1 MIIIGI
7 GAATFV
13 VTILGGLFAL
23 RFKDKLHLVTG
34 FSAGAI
40 IGVAFFDLLPESVEL
55 RNNYQD
61 ISFISLMIGTGF
73 LAYMIMDRI
82 IILHSHDESNCE
94 NIRHRGI
101 FGAGSLSLHSFLDG
115 VLIGL
120 SFQISLPVGIIV
132 TSAVLTHDFCDGINT
147 VTMIIRGGGE
157 NRQARFWLLIDALA
171 PVVGI
176 ATTFVYTIPRNAL
189 GTIMGI
195 FCGCFLYIGASELL
209 PESHHAH
216 PKKLTTFATILG
228 ITVLYIVIQIAKSM

>member
-1 MIIIGI
+1 MIIFFIGL
-7 GAATFV
+7 ASFSA
-13 VTILGGLFAL
+13 TILGGLFAL
-23 RFKDKLHLVTG
+23 KFKDKLHLVTG

-40 IGVAFFDLLPESVEL
+40 IGVAFFDLLPEAMEM
-55 RNNYQD
+55 RNGAQD
-61 ISFISLMIGTGF
+61 ISFISLMIGSGF
-73 LAYMIMDRI
+73 LAYMIMDRM
-82 IILHSHDESNCE
+82 IILHSHNDNDCE

-101 FGAGSLSLHSFLDG
+101 LGAGSLSMHSFLDG

-120 SFQISLPVGIIV
+120 SFHISISVGIIV

-147 VTMIIRGGGE
+147 VTMIIRSGGE

-171 PVVGI
+171 PVIGI
-176 ATTFVYTIPRNAL
+176 TSTFFFSLPQTSL
-189 GTIMGI
+189 GTILGL

-228 ITVLYIVIQIAKSM
+228 IIVLYIVIQIAKA